1 MGVTRVVARLAE
13 EVMAVAR
20 LVAAAEPAAVQQGW
34 LGERLAVVETA
45 GEEVAGWVEV
55 EQGKEEM
62 AEAYRAAQTAAAT
75 AEVKAGMAMQVV
87 VLAAGVEV
95 VAREE
100 AARVAALE
108 GLLVE
113 ALVEMTVEA
122 VREVPDIDHGVC
134 STLLHRSRRHQ
145 RAHCCRRGTSPPM
158 AGVRSRCTSCPWCT
172 RAGTPRDPR
181 IGRRSCLG
189 RCLLSRSIQR
199 AQHTPWARQVEAAWE
214 ALKAAAA
221 MAVWVAA
228 MGLAAG
234 VEDGIRAS
242 SRALSSHCT
251 WCQMAIP

>member
-1 MGVTRVVARLAE
+1 MVALMAARDMRRNLGSNLE
-13 EVMAVAR
+13 EVRRKTGVD
-20 LVAAAEPAAVQQGW
+20 PW
-34 LGERLAVVETA
+34 TA
-45 GEEVAGWVEV
+45 GRGE
-55 EQGKEEM
+55 
-62 AEAYRAAQTAAAT
+62 
-75 AEVKAGMAMQVV
+75 
-87 VLAAGVEV
+87 LSS
-95 VAREE
+95 
-100 AARVAALE
+100 ALD
-108 GLLVE
+108 G
-113 ALVEMTVEA
+113 A

-251 WCQMAIP
+251 WCKMAIP